1 MSAVSGPAVTENFIR
16 EKIMVEAIIQLLVML
31 AILYGCVFHSSGTTL
46 AYVLCA
52 AWMLTIM
59 GSLRIFTSAI
69 KDIIGY
75 HED

>member
-1 MSAVSGPAVTENFIR
+1 
-16 EKIMVEAIIQLLVML
+16 MVEAIIQLLVML

-46 AYVLCA
+46 AYLHCA
-52 AWMLTIM
+52 VWKLTIM
-59 GSLRIFTSAI
+59 GSLRIFTSTI